1 MPRSFDIFCRVVDN
15 YGDIGVCWRLA
26 RQLAHRTN
34 GGQVRLWV
42 DDLASFSRIASR
54 VSTHQEKQLIDG
66 VLVLHWADSLADSFI
81 PADVVIEAFACDA
94 PADYIARMSSDQIWL
109 NLEYL
114 SAETWVESCHG
125 LPSLQAGGLRKFFF
139 FPGFTTRTGGLLREP
154 GLIERRHAWH
164 ADPNARAGLLQGLG
178 VDPAWL
184 DRVHA
189 GARLVYVYCYPQAPL
204 PTLLETLA
212 NDSRDTLV
220 LLPEGICPTD
230 LLYTTSANAERLK
243 IHTHRF
249 VDQDVL
255 DRLLWG
261 SDLNIVRGED
271 TLLRA
276 LWAGRPMI
284 WQPYPQEDD
293 AHLGKLEAWLALSS
307 FPDDIRQIMLAWS
320 RGDARAVAA
329 RLPVVLNDAG
339 LRSWQAHAEA
349 WCAALQQQSDLTT
362 RLVAFCTK
370 NGQTG

>member
-26 RQLAHRTN
+26 RQLAHLSN

-42 DDLASFSRIASR
+42 DDLVSFSRIASSVGAR
-54 VSTHQEKQLIDG
+54 QEKQRIDG
-66 VLVLHWADSLADSFI
+66 VLVLHWADGSTDGVT

-94 PADYIARMSSDQIWL
+94 PAGYIARMSSNQIWL

-125 LPSLQAGGLRKFFF
+125 LPSLQVGGQRKFFY
-139 FPGFTTRTGGLLREP
+139 FPGFTPRTGGLLREP
-154 GLIERRHAWH
+154 DLIERRKAWQ
-164 ADPNARAGLLQGLG
+164 ADTGARAELLQELG

-184 DRVHA
+184 ARLRA

-204 PTLLETLA
+204 PALLKVLA

-220 LLPEGICPTD
+220 LLPEGVWPAD
-230 LLYTTSANAERLK
+230 LQYATSASTERLK
-243 IHTHRF
+243 VHSHRF
-249 VDQDVL
+249 VDQHVL

-293 AHLGKLEAWLALSS
+293 AHLDKLHAWLALSPFS
-307 FPDDIRQIMLAWS
+307 VEIRETMLAWS
-320 RGDARAVAA
+320 QGDAQAIVA
-329 RLPVVLNDAG
+329 RLPGVLNDAG
-339 LRSWQAHAEA
+339 MRSWQAHAEA
-349 WCAALQQQSDLTT
+349 WCAALQHQSDLAT

-370 NGQTG
+370 MGQTG